1 MFVPYWY
8 EMSGCW
14 LPWIA
19 TVAFSSA
26 LSLFTYWSSM
36 WMFGFCCSNSSAIRL
51 IELYSN
57 DWFSGGGGVYPIHIT
72 RLIWPLP
79 SPPLPLAPLP
89 SPPEVHAAAT
99 SGSPSGPAS
108 QIRLIRFPPFIGFAV
123 TTAPP
128 TASGGAGDR
137 VRARGA
143 RRAPRP
149 YAGSRSAPPSGRA
162 SP

>member
-72 RLIWPLP
+72 RLIWPPP
-79 SPPLPLAPLP
+79 SPPLPPSP
-89 SPPEVHAAAT
+89 FSSPPEVHAAAT
-99 SGSPSGPAS
+99 SASTSGTAS
-108 QIRLIRFPPFIGFAV
+108 QIRLIRFLRSSRSPSRQDHRPRQVARVIGFEPAV
-123 TTAPP
+123 L
-128 TASGGAGDR
+128 GER
-137 VRARGA
+137 H
-143 RRAPRP
+143 
-149 YAGSRSAPPSGRA
+149 GRA
-162 SP
+162 LDQDQLRH